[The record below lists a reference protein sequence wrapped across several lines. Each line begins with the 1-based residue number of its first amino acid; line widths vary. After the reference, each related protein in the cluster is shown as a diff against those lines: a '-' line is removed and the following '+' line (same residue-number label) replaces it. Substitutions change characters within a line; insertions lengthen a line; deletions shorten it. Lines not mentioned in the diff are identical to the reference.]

1 MIFMIGNPHRCVI
14 DRDSCYVEFV
24 LLVEQ
29 EDGSTAPH
37 AYTLKPGETLIEASP
52 PSNMIAPHWI
62 GDVWEETASPEE
74 IAAAEAA
81 KAQEAETFSNGAVLP
96 SLAERV
102 EAVEDAL
109 LAIVLGGGI
118 DV

>member
-1 MIFMIGNPHRCVI
+1 MIGNPHRCVI

-52 PSNMIAPHWI
+52 PSDMIAAHWT
-62 GDVWEETASPEE
+62 GDAWEETASPEE
-74 IAAAEAA
+74 IAAAEAI
-81 KAQEAETFSNGAVLP
+81 KAQEAGTVSEGAALP

-109 LAIVLGGGI
+109 LALALGGGI
-118 DV
+118 GV